1 MVVWPSIVS
10 IVLSRPDFLDSDA
23 ARTTMAQQ
31 ERDMEFLRM
40 QAMRDQ
46 EEKEECRRQ
55 IQLLIEENF
64 ATSEEQPDKASPG
77 FERLI
82 DPHQRRLTDPHR
94 RRLIDPHLRRLI
106 DPLSRR
112 LQDHHSSLRLQ
123 GSRPQR
129 STMKTFDIKV
139 VIEGRCESLELK
151 PMESEQNLWKMVLVR
166 EDFQEAEEELIS
178 NGRVIGLVMTYVD
191 DHSHCGRG
199 ECRQDACPE
208 VSGHMGHHS
217 TRMGG

>member
-1 MVVWPSIVS
+1 
-10 IVLSRPDFLDSDA
+10 
-23 ARTTMAQQ
+23 MAQQ

-106 DPLSRR
+106 DPPPFKEAA
-112 LQDHHSSLRLQ
+112 
-123 GSRPQR
+123 RPPFLPEAVGF
-129 STMKTFDIKV
+129 KTPKEHD
-139 VIEGRCESLELK
+139 
-151 PMESEQNLWKMVLVR
+151 
-166 EDFQEAEEELIS
+166 EDL
-178 NGRVIGLVMTYVD
+178 
-191 DHSHCGRG
+191 
-199 ECRQDACPE
+199 
-208 VSGHMGHHS
+208 
-217 TRMGG
+217 